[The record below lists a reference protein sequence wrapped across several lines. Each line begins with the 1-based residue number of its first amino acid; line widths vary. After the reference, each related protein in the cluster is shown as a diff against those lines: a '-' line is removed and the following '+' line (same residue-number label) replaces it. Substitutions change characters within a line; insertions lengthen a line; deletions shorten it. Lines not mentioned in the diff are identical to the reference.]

1 LDFLAEKKNL
11 VPKFIKK
18 NKNSNFHNEHY
29 MLLLS
34 IYDNNNLG
42 RNLLL
47 LHYINIYNAYNIAN
61 KECVDI
67 EVEFIYLFFFFSI
80 NYLFDI

>member
-1 LDFLAEKKNL
+1 
-11 VPKFIKK
+11 
-18 NKNSNFHNEHY
+18 

-67 EVEFIYLFFFFSI
+67 EVEFIYFFFQSI
-80 NYLFDI
+80 IYLIYYRNIVNNYLIYFNTH